1 MSFSQYLLAWVEADS
16 ETSRLLIV
24 LKKIGFDDR
33 FAVLVHNF
41 LMISNPLHYSCWRM
55 NLLKS
60 KKVTMEML
68 MDDMMLMVDLRPKYQ
83 SVKILLLW
91 QYRFRKLEI

>member
-1 MSFSQYLLAWVEADS
+1 MGYAHYLLAWVEADS

-24 LKKIGFDDR
+24 LKKIDFDDK

-41 LMISNPLHYSCWRM
+41 LKISNPLHYSCWRM

-68 MDDMMLMVDLRPKYQ
+68 TDDMMLMVDLGPEYQ
-83 SVKILLLW
+83 SVKILLII
-91 QYRFRKLEI
+91 FVIMAMSI

>member
-1 MSFSQYLLAWVEADS
+1 MGYAHYLLAWVEADS

-24 LKKIGFDDR
+24 LKKIDFGDR

-41 LMISNPLHYSCWRM
+41 LKISNLLHYLCWRM

-60 KKVTMEML
+60 KKVTMEMW
-68 MDDMMLMVDLRPKYQ
+68 MDDMMLMVDLTPEYQ
-83 SVKILLLW
+83 SVKILL
-91 QYRFRKLEI
+91 ITI

>member
-1 MSFSQYLLAWVEADS
+1 M
-16 ETSRLLIV
+16 LIV
-24 LKKIGFDDR
+24 LKKIDFDDK

-68 MDDMMLMVDLRPKYQ
+68 MDDMMWMVDLRPEYH
-83 SVKILLLW
+83 SVEILLMI
-91 QYRFRKLEI
+91 K

>member
-16 ETSRLLIV
+16 ETSWLLIV
-24 LKKIGFDDR
+24 LKKIDFDDM

-41 LMISNPLHYSCWRM
+41 LKISSPLHYLCWRM

-68 MDDMMLMVDLRPKYQ
+68 MDDMMWMVDLRPEYH
-83 SVKILLLW
+83 SVEILLMI
-91 QYRFRKLEI
+91 K

>member
-24 LKKIGFDDR
+24 SKKIDFDDM

-41 LMISNPLHYSCWRM
+41 LKISSPLHYLCWRM

-68 MDDMMLMVDLRPKYQ
+68 MDDMMWMVDLRPEYH
-83 SVKILLLW
+83 SVEILLMI
-91 QYRFRKLEI
+91 K

>member
-1 MSFSQYLLAWVEADS
+1 MSYARYLLAWVEADS

-24 LKKIGFDDR
+24 LKKIDFGDR

-41 LMISNPLHYSCWRM
+41 LKISNLLHDLCWRM

-60 KKVTMEML
+60 KKVTMEMW
-68 MDDMMLMVDLRPKYQ
+68 MDDMMLMVDLRPEYQ
-83 SVKILLLW
+83 SVKILL
-91 QYRFRKLEI
+91 ITI

>member
-1 MSFSQYLLAWVEADS
+1 MRYGRYLLAWVEADS

-24 LKKIGFDDR
+24 LKKIDFGDR

-41 LMISNPLHYSCWRM
+41 LKISNLLHYLCWRM

-60 KKVTMEML
+60 KKVTMERL
-68 MDDMMLMVDLRPKYQ
+68 MDDMMLMVDLKPEYQ
-83 SVKILLLW
+83 SVKMLLIIFVI
-91 QYRFRKLEI
+91 RAM

>member
-1 MSFSQYLLAWVEADS
+1 MGYAHYLLAWVEADS

-24 LKKIGFDDR
+24 LKKIDFGDR

-41 LMISNPLHYSCWRM
+41 LKISNLLHYLCWRM

-60 KKVTMEML
+60 KKVTMEMW
-68 MDDMMLMVDLRPKYQ
+68 MDDMMLMVDLKPEYQ
-83 SVKILLLW
+83 SVKILLII
-91 QYRFRKLEI
+91 FVIIKM

>member
-24 LKKIGFDDR
+24 LKKIGFDYR

-41 LMISNPLHYSCWRM
+41 LKISNPLHYSCWRM

-68 MDDMMLMVDLRPKYQ
+68 MDDMMLMVDLRPEYQ
-83 SVKILLLW
+83 SVKILL
-91 QYRFRKLEI
+91 FIFVVIAM

>member
-1 MSFSQYLLAWVEADS
+1 M
-16 ETSRLLIV
+16 LIV
-24 LKKIGFDDR
+24 LKKIDFDDR

-41 LMISNPLHYSCWRM
+41 LKISNPLHYSCWRM

-68 MDDMMLMVDLRPKYQ
+68 TDDMMLMVDLRPEYQ
-83 SVKILLLW
+83 SVKNTINHYIDVRYLN
-91 QYRFRKLEI
+91 IHHH

>member
-1 MSFSQYLLAWVEADS
+1 MSFAHYLLAWVEADLA
-16 ETSRLLIV
+16 TSRLLIV
-24 LKKIGFDDR
+24 LKKIDFDDS

-41 LMISNPLHYSCWRM
+41 LKISNPLRYLCWRM

-68 MDDMMLMVDLRPKYQ
+68 MDDMMLMVDLRPEYH
-83 SVKILLLW
+83 SEEILLMI
-91 QYRFRKLEI
+91 K

>member
-1 MSFSQYLLAWVEADS
+1 M
-16 ETSRLLIV
+16 LIV
-24 LKKIGFDDR
+24 LKKIDFGDR

-41 LMISNPLHYSCWRM
+41 LKISNLLHYLCWRM

-68 MDDMMLMVDLRPKYQ
+68 MDDMMWMVDLRPEYH
-83 SVKILLLW
+83 SVEILLMI
-91 QYRFRKLEI
+91 K